1 MKNELHEIIDHQL
14 REIHDELTRDILE
27 MKTAYP
33 GEAKYMALQLLRAGI
48 MPKTEE
54 FYKEISRVK
63 TWCEIM
69 EEYKQMEESIK

>member
-1 MKNELHEIIDHQL
+1 MTEKRFTEIIDSQL

-48 MPKTEE
+48 MPKTEK
-54 FYKEISRVK
+54 FYKEISRVT
-63 TWCEIM
+63 TWREIM
-69 EEYKQMEESIK
+69 EEYKQMEE